1 MHGSRNILARCLTL
15 RGRNRRRPR
24 RAFTMLE
31 LQVAVLLLA
40 FSVRSEE
47 HTSELQSRSDLVCRL
62 LLEKKKHIH
71 FSLSYSAHCCTLAL
85 RLGHPLGTDFG
96 RPNSLPH
103 VFNVARLNLS
113 APNLRTISSRSSVDI
128 SKLI

>member
-62 LLEKKKHIH
+62 LLEKKKHIRNVIILAQPWKQVPTNTSRSH
-71 FSLSYSAHCCTLAL
+71 ARSTRYEKSSISLASSRHESPGKCTVPIRVCRSSLSA
-85 RLGHPLGTDFG
+85 
-96 RPNSLPH
+96 
-103 VFNVARLNLS
+103 
-113 APNLRTISSRSSVDI
+113 
-128 SKLI
+128 